1 MLAWN
6 CNSRLAQRFDDIASP
21 MRMFTLKR
29 RRDQRRR
36 ACLLGV
42 TGLMVLDC
50 LLSVLFVHLTL
61 RFPGNASERSSLLM
75 PRSDRIRLGFHRFRL
90 EQSRSVCNRQ
100 GAWGHSFA
108 RFS

>member
-6 CNSRLAQRFDDIASP
+6 CNSRLAQRFDDIARP

-42 TGLMVLDC
+42 TGLIVLDC
-50 LLSVLFVHLTL
+50 LWSVLFFHLTL
-61 RFPGNASERSSLLM
+61 RFPGKAQNERRFSC
-75 PRSDRIRLGFHRFRL
+75 REAIVYGLGFTTPV
-90 EQSRSVCNRQ
+90 SRRVDPALTGSVP
-100 GAWGHSFA
+100 GAT
-108 RFS
+108 